1 MVGIEPP
8 TTGGVF
14 EYTLHQCCAWLYTAQ
29 SAWVSIETWK
39 EVPNLK
45 GNARGGGMFTFSINM
60 LINQLI
66 V

>member
-29 SAWVSIETWK
+29 SAWVS
-39 EVPNLK
+39 VLK
-45 GNARGGGMFTFSINM
+45 LGRKYPT
-60 LINQLI
+60 
-66 V
+66 